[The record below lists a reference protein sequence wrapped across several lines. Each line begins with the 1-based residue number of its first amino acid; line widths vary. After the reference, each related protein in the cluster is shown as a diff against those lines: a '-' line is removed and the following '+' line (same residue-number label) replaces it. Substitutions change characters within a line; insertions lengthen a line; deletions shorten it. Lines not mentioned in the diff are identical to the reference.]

1 MEKATTA
8 VLELIESAEMRG
20 YLKKAGDTLPLRVW
34 LEAAAGAPAP
44 LEKKLTVLERIVLA
58 QTEPGARR
66 LAEEYC
72 RAAARALEALTRPQ
86 TPGTVFQLVQVSA
99 AEDSNRMERDDVFLF
114 TEWKAAQAFARAY
127 LDELYKDEP
136 PEEKA
141 RSWYWYELTLCR
153 PEEGG
158 MLRPGPYTYLLSAAG
173 EAWLFMRERPDGK
186 ATPQPEEDFWWSGL
200 SLNLPVPFRPGDILT
215 VDCRPFAGPGR
226 CLVLEVGDNRDC
238 CCVQVLYPCPGGRAD
253 IGALKHGHCF
263 CSGVVQILS
272 PLYRVSRWTGQ
283 LPPEEVFLEPL
294 SRKLHADPLLG
305 PRLWTAIYRYE
316 LETDRLGGQSSSGIP
331 VADLLAL
338 VP

>member
-1 MEKATTA
+1 MEKATAA

-127 LDELYKDEP
+127 LDELYEDEP

-305 PRLWTAIYRYE
+305 ARLWTAIYRYE
-316 LETDRLGGQSSSGIP
+316 LERPHGRSPSGIP
-331 VADLLAL
+331 VTDLLAL

>member
-1 MEKATTA
+1 MEKATAA

-127 LDELYKDEP
+127 LDELYEDEP

-186 ATPQPEEDFWWSGL
+186 GTPQPEEDFWWSGL

-238 CCVQVLYPCPGGRAD
+238 CCVQVLLPAPFSPSRAWISPRRSWRVMSSLAMMPGNSLVMWSISMMFSAAMVLHPPPHVYGENIIQYRRENYKKIVPKRRCGGGTGPVPWRAR
-253 IGALKHGHCF
+253 
-263 CSGVVQILS
+263 
-272 PLYRVSRWTGQ
+272 P
-283 LPPEEVFLEPL
+283 
-294 SRKLHADPLLG
+294 
-305 PRLWTAIYRYE
+305 
-316 LETDRLGGQSSSGIP
+316 
-331 VADLLAL
+331 
-338 VP
+338 

>member
-1 MEKATTA
+1 MEKATAA

-44 LEKKLTVLERIVLA
+44 LEKKLTVLERIVLV

-127 LDELYKDEP
+127 LDELYEDEP

-158 MLRPGPYTYLLSAAG
+158 MLRPGPYTGGGRGLAVHAGAPGREGHTPARGGLLVV
-173 EAWLFMRERPDGK
+173 RPESEP
-186 ATPQPEEDFWWSGL
+186 ARPVPARRYPYSGL
-200 SLNLPVPFRPGDILT
+200 PALCRPGSVPGSGGRGQPGLLL
-215 VDCRPFAGPGR
+215 RAGALSLPGR
-226 CLVLEVGDNRDC
+226 
-238 CCVQVLYPCPGGRAD
+238 PGGRRRTQARTLLLQR
-253 IGALKHGHCF
+253 GG
-263 CSGVVQILS
+263 
-272 PLYRVSRWTGQ
+272 
-283 LPPEEVFLEPL
+283 
-294 SRKLHADPLLG
+294 ADPLAPLPG
-305 PRLWTAIYRYE
+305 ILLDRSAPAGGGVSGTAQPEAPRRPAAGAQAVDRY
-316 LETDRLGGQSSSGIP
+316 LP
-331 VADLLAL
+331 VRA
-338 VP
+338 